1 MSDSSAASPLG
12 EEDLALADPR
22 CGEFLLLNH
31 LPARA
36 GHTSLLAW
44 WQAQTWDLKAESGWD
59 YERLHE
65 GLVAFLR
72 STERVVATST
82 LRTLEIFRGRD
93 KNGQQEK
100 HDLCFRPGDVICLV
114 GPTGAGKS
122 RFLAD
127 IECLAQGDTPT
138 GRIVRID
145 GCTPDPETR
154 FTGEGKIVAQIT
166 QNMNFVMD
174 LSVVEFLCMHAES
187 RALVAPDAAVQR
199 VLDGA
204 VSMAGEPFGP
214 DTPLTQ
220 LSGGQ
225 SRALMIADAAF
236 LSPKPVVLIDEIEN
250 AGVDRTRALE
260 LFIDQGKI
268 VLLSTHDPLL
278 ALSGA
283 KRLVIRNG
291 AVAQV
296 IEPSAA
302 ERTNRAELAALDR
315 RFAALRERLRRGEQL
330 DQPWSELWETE
341 ATK

>member
-1 MSDSSAASPLG
+1 MPDALSPATEPAAADLPL
-12 EEDLALADPR
+12 DDPR

-31 LPARA
+31 LPARG
-36 GHTSLLAW
+36 GHTSLCTW
-44 WQAQTWDLKAESGWD
+44 WAAQSWDLRTESGWD
-59 YERLHE
+59 YERLHD
-65 GLVAFLR
+65 GLMAFLKA
-72 STERVVATST
+72 SEQPAAPAA

-93 KNGQQEK
+93 KSGQPEL

-138 GRIVRID
+138 GRVVRID
-145 GCTPDPETR
+145 GQTPDPESR

-174 LSVVEFLCMHAES
+174 LAVTEFLRMHAES
-187 RALVAPDAAVQR
+187 RALAAPESAVQR
-199 VLDGA
+199 VLKA
-204 VSMAGEPFGP
+204 AISMAGEPFGP

-260 LFIDQGKI
+260 LFVDQGKI

-283 KRLVIRNG
+283 RRLVIRHG

-296 IEPSAA
+296 IEPSAQEQA
-302 ERTNRAELAALDR
+302 NRTHLAELDR
-315 RFAALRERLRRGEQL
+315 KLAGLRERLRLGERL
-330 DQPWSELWETE
+330 DQPWSALW
-341 ATK
+341 KL

>member
-1 MSDSSAASPLG
+1 MSDPITQNLPDAALT
-12 EEDLALADPR
+12 DPR

-36 GHTSLLAW
+36 GHTSLHAW
-44 WQAQTWDLKAESGWD
+44 WQAQSWEMQTESGWD
-59 YERLHE
+59 YERLYE
-65 GLVAFLR
+65 GLTAFLR
-72 STERVVATST
+72 SSEKRTQAIALTS
-82 LRTLEIFRGRD
+82 LEIFRGRD
-93 KNGQQEK
+93 KSGQPENY
-100 HDLCFRPGDVICLV
+100 DLCFKPGDVICLV

-138 GRIVRID
+138 GRVVRID
-145 GCTPDPETR
+145 GRAPDPETR

-174 LSVVEFLCMHAES
+174 LSVVDFLRMHAES
-187 RALVAPDAAVQR
+187 RALTERDTAVQR
-199 VLDGA
+199 VLEAA
-204 VSMAGEPFGP
+204 VNMAGEPFGP
-214 DTPLTQ
+214 DTALTQ

-260 LFIDQGKI
+260 LFVDQGKI

-296 IEPSAA
+296 IDPSAA
-302 ERTNRAELAALDR
+302 EQANRKELAALDR
-315 RFAALRERLRRGEQL
+315 RLAALRERLRRGERL
-330 DQPWSELWETE
+330 DRPWAELWPESE
-341 ATK
+341 RGRP